1 MLIESIQNEKV
12 KYFKKIRN
20 KKYIMEFKE
29 YIVEGEHL
37 VEEAIKAGKVVSL
50 IVLNGFSY
58 ESDLPKY
65 FVTEKVM
72 SSISLMQSYPN
83 IMAVVKVEENLKEL
97 SDRII
102 ILENV
107 QDPGNVGT
115 IIRTSVAFGFD
126 TIFISND
133 SASIYND
140 KVIRSSQGMIFHT
153 NIIIGNISEFIETL
167 KEKNYKIYSTS
178 LDGSYDI
185 KHVENDKVAFVL
197 GNEGSGVTSST
208 HNLCDGSVKIPMNT
222 KCESLNVAVAGAIIM
237 YEKRKI

>member
-1 MLIESIQNEKV
+1 MLIESVQNEKV

-83 IMAVVKVEENLKEL
+83 IMAVVKLGENLKEL

-185 KHVENDKVAFVL
+185 KHVENDKLAFVL
-197 GNEGSGVTSST
+197 GNEGGGVTSST

>member
-83 IMAVVKVEENLKEL
+83 IMAVVKVGENLKEL

-185 KHVENDKVAFVL
+185 NDVENDKVAFVL